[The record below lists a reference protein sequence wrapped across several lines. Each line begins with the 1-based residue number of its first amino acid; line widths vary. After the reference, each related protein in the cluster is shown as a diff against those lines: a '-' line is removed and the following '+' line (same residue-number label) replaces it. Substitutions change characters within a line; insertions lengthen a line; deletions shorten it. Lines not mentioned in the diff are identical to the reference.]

1 MPNRDCILVVD
12 DNVATRY
19 AIRRTLH
26 HHGFKVDEAGSGGEG
41 LLKLAETDYGAL
53 VLDVNLPDMSGF
65 DVVRKL
71 RSSARNQLLPVVHVS
86 AASIATGDLITGLN
100 AGADAYLVHPVDPD
114 VLLATLR
121 SLLRA
126 RRAEEALREAEA
138 RFGEIFRQINAPIA
152 VLDAGLTIHDAN
164 AAFQRLVG
172 GYLGPEQLNGVLGHE
187 AGPLAALQVALGSGQ
202 RWQGTFALPVQGVLR
217 MTEWRVTPYG
227 APGQGLVLVEDTT
240 EHHAR
245 ETEQRQE
252 LETANTELAFQIA
265 ERERTE
271 MELLQ
276 AQKMD
281 SLGQLTGGIAHDFN
295 NLLTTIISGLDMIEI
310 AASSGKW
317 DKASRYVDLATA
329 SAHRAAALTQRMLAF
344 ARKQPLDPQTFD
356 VVARIRSL
364 EDMLLRSIGENIEL
378 ELQLGDVALP
388 AKADPNQFEN
398 VILNLVINARD
409 ALAGQGLIRIRTG
422 AVHIERDHELAPGDY
437 ISVKVLDNGSGIPP
451 ELLTKVFEP
460 FFTTKPQ
467 GEGTGLGLS
476 MTYGFARQSGG
487 MARIAS
493 ETGEGTEIELLLPQ
507 GQAGAAQERVHAAA
521 ADRGGSQR
529 ILLVDDT
536 ESVRMMVR
544 EMLVEAGYEVVAAG
558 NAQEALLHLHG
569 ADPVDLL
576 LSDVGLPGMS
586 GRELADA
593 ARAVHPRLP
602 VLFITGYT
610 EQAVERGEFLGPGMA
625 LLPKPF
631 NVQELLRS
639 VQGMFVPS
647 AGAEYPAPRTDAP

>member
-1 MPNRDCILVVD
+1 MPHSDRILVVD

-19 AIRRTLH
+19 AVRRVLE
-26 HHGFKVDEAGSGGEG
+26 HHGFRVEEAGTGGEG
-41 LLKLAETDYGAL
+41 LARLAAQDFGAL

-65 DVVRKL
+65 DVVRQL
-71 RSSARNQLLPVVHVS
+71 REDARMRLLPVVHVS

-100 AGADAYLVHPVDPD
+100 AGADAYLIHPVDPD

-121 SLLRA
+121 TLLRA
-126 RRAEEALREAEA
+126 RRSEEALREAEA

-152 VLDAGLTIHDAN
+152 VLDASLRSHDAN
-164 AAFQRLVG
+164 DAFVRL
-172 GYLGPEQLNGVLGHE
+172 LGMDATQPGALESLLSEQV
-187 AGPLAALQVALGSGQ
+187 APLAALQVALAEGE
-202 RWQGTFALPVQGVLR
+202 RWQGTFTLR
-217 MTEWRVTPYG
+217 AGADTRITEWRVTPYH
-227 APGQGLVLVEDTT
+227 AAGQGLVLIEDTT

-245 ETEQRQE
+245 ESEQRQE
-252 LETANTELAFQIA
+252 LETATSELAFQIA
-265 ERERTE
+265 ERQRTE
-271 MELLQ
+271 VELLQ

-295 NLLTTIISGLDMIEI
+295 NLLTTIISGLDMIEM
-310 AASSGKW
+310 AVSSGKW
-317 DKASRYVDLATA
+317 DKASRYVEIATG

-378 ELQLGDVALP
+378 DLELGPQPMVAV
-388 AKADPNQFEN
+388 ADPNQFEN

-409 ALAGQGLIRIRTG
+409 ALGGQGLIRIRAGRT
-422 AVHIERDHELAPGDY
+422 HIERDHELAPGHY
-437 ISVKVLDNGSGIPP
+437 ISVKVVDNGVGIPM

-487 MARIAS
+487 SARIAS
-493 ETGEGTEIELLLPQ
+493 ERGEGTEIELLLPEGELVGIDEQ
-507 GQAGAAQERVHAAA
+507 KPVPSQVP
-521 ADRGGSQR
+521 RGSAER

-536 ESVRMMVR
+536 DSVRMMVR
-544 EMLVEAGYEVVAAG
+544 EMLVEAGYQVVEAV
-558 NAQEALLHLHG
+558 NAQQALLELHSTRE
-569 ADPVDLL
+569 VDLL
-576 LSDVGLPGMS
+576 LSDVGLPGMN

-593 ARAVHPRLP
+593 ARVLRPHLP
-602 VLFITGYT
+602 VLFVTGYT
-610 EQAVERGEFLGPGMA
+610 EGAAVRNEFLGTGMS

-631 NVQELLRS
+631 SVIELLRS
-639 VQGMFVPS
+639 VRQMF
-647 AGAEYPAPRTDAP
+647 APA